1 MWSVSPPSLNILSPG
16 WARSIVVLV
25 IVKLHSGGGDGDND
39 DDQVIN
45 DSTVCVLVLP
55 ELPG

>member
-16 WARSIVVLV
+16 SIVVLV